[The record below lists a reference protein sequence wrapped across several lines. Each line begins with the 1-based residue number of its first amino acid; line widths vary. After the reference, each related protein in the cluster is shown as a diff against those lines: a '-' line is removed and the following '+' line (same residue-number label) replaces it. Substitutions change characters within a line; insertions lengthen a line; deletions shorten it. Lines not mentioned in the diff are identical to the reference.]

1 MFGDVNLSKGRPSSR
16 NLGTPGKGGW
26 PTLRHYNSETGLE
39 GVQYV
44 QKTSKAVCDEMKEA
58 SYMETYVMEAGV
70 TSSCNAANGDNCTD
84 KEKEYIE
91 KYNGKSEDIES
102 QSARLTEMS
111 KQDGA
116 KQSVS
121 GYKWLAQRRSILRQL
136 SAGASN
142 EL

>member
-1 MFGDVNLSKGRPSSR
+1 MFGDVNLSKGRPSSK

-44 QKTSKAVCDEMKEA
+44 QKTKKAICDEMKEA
-58 SYMETYVMEAGV
+58 NYMETYVMEVGV
-70 TSSCNAANGDNCTD
+70 TSNCNASNSEGCSD

-91 KYNGKSEDIES
+91 KYKGKASDI
-102 QSARLTEMS
+102 SAQNDRLAEMS
-111 KQDGA
+111 KKEGA
-116 KQSVS
+116 KQSIT

-136 SAGASN
+136 TSTDQ